1 MDALLKFILP
11 AVLMVL
17 TLIFGFWV
25 SRMGKPYNGFLFNI
39 HKLLALGTVVVLVIQ
54 LVPMLRSAPASPQAI
69 AVMVVAVICTL
80 ALFAGGALMSA
91 GKSDYALMLA
101 VHKIAPAVLVVS
113 LALTV
118 YELVK

>member
-54 LVPMLRSAPASPQAI
+54 LVPVLRSAPASPQVI
-69 AVMVVAVICTL
+69 AVLAVAVICTL
-80 ALFAGGALMSA
+80 ALFAGGALMSM
-91 GKSDYALMLA
+91 GKSDYALQLA
-101 VHKIAPAVLVVS
+101 IHRIAPPVLVIS
-113 LALTV
+113 LALVV

>member
-1 MDALLKFILP
+1 MTIVTTYLAPGIAFIL
-11 AVLMVL
+11 
-17 TLIFGFWV
+17 TLAFGVWL
-25 SRMGKPYNGFLFNI
+25 SLMGKPYNGFLFNI

>member
-1 MDALLKFILP
+1 MDALLTFIP
-11 AVLMVL
+11 PVVLMAL

-25 SRMGKPYNGFLFNI
+25 SRMGKPYNGILFNI

-54 LVPMLRSAPASPQAI
+54 LIPMLRSAPASPQVI
-69 AVMVVAVICTL
+69 AVLAVAVICTL

-91 GKSDYALMLA
+91 GKSDYALQLA
-101 VHKIAPAVLVVS
+101 IHRIAPPVLVVS

>member
-11 AVLMVL
+11 VILMAL

-54 LVPMLRSAPASPQAI
+54 LVPMLRSAGGSPQVI
-69 AVMVVAVICTL
+69 AMLVVAVICVV

-91 GKSDYALMLA
+91 GKLDYALMLA
-101 VHKIAPAVLVVS
+101 IHRLAPPVLVVS
-113 LALTV
+113 LALMV
-118 YELVK
+118 YELAK